1 MGIIIKPEGAEFT
14 ASQLAEMDVLEAE
27 WVATQYQRDR
37 LNNYPSWREQMDM
50 QYHDSVNG
58 TTTWKDAI
66 DAIKTK
72 YPKG

>member
-14 ASQLAEMDVLEAE
+14 ASQLAEMDAKEAE
-27 WVATQYQRDR
+27 WAATQYQRDR
-37 LNNYPSWREQMDM
+37 FDNYPSWREQIDM

-58 TTTWKDAI
+58 TTTWKDTI
-66 DAIKTK
+66 QAIKDK

>member
-58 TTTWKDAI
+58 TTTWKDVI

-72 YPKG
+72 YPKR